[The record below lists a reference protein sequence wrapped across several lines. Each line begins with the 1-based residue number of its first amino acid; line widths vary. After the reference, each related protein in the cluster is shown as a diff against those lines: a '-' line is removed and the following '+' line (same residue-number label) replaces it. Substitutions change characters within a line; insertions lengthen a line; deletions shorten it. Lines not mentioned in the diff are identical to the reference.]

1 MGHRVEIVAGNRGK
15 AWHDEVRLVQFPF
28 RVEQDWPD
36 FGTRFRRLMERLSF
50 SRDSLPY
57 LLAAGFD
64 AVIVNKPF
72 DLPILWRARR
82 RGLRAATV
90 FSSGGTDFFRGD
102 RWFAGAVDHWVST
115 SRHNAAEVSAH
126 FHQPVS
132 VLYSGVDTD
141 QFRPGPRRAGRS
153 EEHHV

>member
-64 AVIVNKPF
+64 AVIVNLYAF
-72 DLPILWRARR
+72 EAAVAAGEGAVAFEGSMIDLPVVERARR
-82 RGLRAATV
+82 LLARA
-90 FSSGGTDFFRGD
+90 SMWKR
-102 RWFAGAVDHWVST
+102 
-115 SRHNAAEVSAH
+115 
-126 FHQPVS
+126 
-132 VLYSGVDTD
+132 
-141 QFRPGPRRAGRS
+141 
-153 EEHHV
+153 